1 MRMRRLEAD
10 RMSICDLGMTTALII
25 PAGTATVMGTPRL
38 KQGIFG
44 LDVFLPNFLR
54 HKCDSQH
61 KKPKVKFLSLEVNP
75 TSLTSVSEVVPGDL
89 FLPTFRAATMA
100 RYFHCLLRYS

>member
-1 MRMRRLEAD
+1 
-10 RMSICDLGMTTALII
+10 MSFRDLGMPTAKII
-25 PAGTATVMGTPRL
+25 PPGTASVMGTPRL

-44 LDVFLPNFLR
+44 LNVFLPDFLR
-54 HKCDSQH
+54 HECDSQH
-61 KKPKVKFLSLEVNP
+61 KQPKVKFLSSEVNP

-89 FLPTFRAATMA
+89 FRPTFWAETMA

>member
-1 MRMRRLEAD
+1 
-10 RMSICDLGMTTALII
+10 MSFPDLGMRTVQII
-25 PAGTATVMGTPRL
+25 PPGTATAMGTPRL

-44 LDVFLPNFLR
+44 LDVFLSNFLR
-54 HKCDSQH
+54 HECDSQH
-61 KKPKVKFLSLEVNP
+61 KRPKAKFLSSEVNP

-89 FLPTFRAATMA
+89 FHPTFRAETMA

>member
-1 MRMRRLEAD
+1 
-10 RMSICDLGMTTALII
+10 MSFCDLGMTTAQIII
-25 PAGTATVMGTPRL
+25 PGTATMMGTPRL

-44 LDVFLPNFLR
+44 RDVFLSNLLR

-61 KKPKVKFLSLEVNP
+61 KKPKVKFLSSEVNP

-89 FLPTFRAATMA
+89 FRPTFRAETMA
-100 RYFHCLLRYS
+100 RYFHCLLSYS

>member
-1 MRMRRLEAD
+1 MTMRRHEAD
-10 RMSICDLGMTTALII
+10 RMSFCDLGMTTAQIII
-25 PAGTATVMGTPRL
+25 PGTATVMGTPRL

-44 LDVFLPNFLR
+44 LDVFLSNLLR

-61 KKPKVKFLSLEVNP
+61 KKPKVKFLSSEVNP

-89 FLPTFRAATMA
+89 FRPTFRAETMA
-100 RYFHCLLRYS
+100 RYFHCLLSYS

>member
-1 MRMRRLEAD
+1 MTMRRYEAD
-10 RMSICDLGMTTALII
+10 RMSFCDLGMTTAQII
-25 PAGTATVMGTPRL
+25 PPGTATVMGTPRL

-44 LDVFLPNFLR
+44 LDVFLPNILR

-61 KKPKVKFLSLEVNP
+61 KKPKVKFLSSEVNP

-89 FLPTFRAATMA
+89 FRPTFRAETMA
-100 RYFHCLLRYS
+100 RYFHGLLRYS